1 MPATIANLDSSNPYV
16 GRFAPSPT
24 GPLHIGSLICAL
36 ASYLDAKAHG
46 GRWLLRIEDLDPP
59 REMIGAADLIIDSLK
74 AHGLHWDGEISW
86 QSQHT
91 DLYEKACQTLIQQ
104 DKAFY
109 CYCSRSDLEASGGIH
124 RDACSGHSN
133 NPQLNPAI
141 RLKVPHITIHFED
154 RIQGPKSQRLRD
166 EVGDFV
172 IRRRDS
178 LFAYQLAVVIDDA
191 RQGVTHVVRGSDI
204 LSSTARQIYLQHQL
218 ALTTPHYSHI
228 PIITNAKGQ
237 KLSKQNFAPAID
249 NSKACSNLLAALN
262 FLQQTPPPPEQQESC
277 EAILHWAIM
286 HWQTNA
292 IDAVSQR
299 DEYFLKR

>member
-1 MPATIANLDSSNPYV
+1 MPTTTVDLDSSHTYV

-36 ASYLDAKAHG
+36 ASYLDAKAHR

-59 REMIGAADLIIDSLK
+59 REMIGAADLIIDSLR

-86 QSQHT
+86 QSQHI
-91 DLYEKACQTLIQQ
+91 DEYEKACQSLIQQ
-104 DKAFY
+104 DKAFH
-109 CYCSRSDLEASGGIH
+109 CYCSRSDLEASAGIH
-124 RDACSGHSN
+124 RATCSGRSK
-133 NPQLNPAI
+133 NPHLKPAI
-141 RLKVPHITIHFED
+141 RLKVPNSTIHFED
-154 RIQGPKSQRLRD
+154 GIQGPQFQQLRN

-172 IRRRDS
+172 IQRRDS

-191 RQGVTHVVRGSDI
+191 RQGVTHVLRGSDI
-204 LSSTARQIYLQHQL
+204 LSSTARQIYLQQQL

-237 KLSKQNFAPAID
+237 KLSKQSFAPAID
-249 NSKACSNLLAALN
+249 NSKACSNLLAALK
-262 FLQQTPPPPEQQESC
+262 FLQQTPPPPERQKSC
-277 EAILHWAIM
+277 KTILHWAIL
-286 HWQTNA
+286 HWQTKT

-299 DEYFLKR
+299 EESFLER